1 MKVKS
6 AIALSPSST
15 IYQFTNLYKSLSLFL
30 TGRAI
35 GILLFFEFWKTQLIA
50 FRA

>member
-1 MKVKS
+1 MKVAS
-6 AIALSPSST
+6 AIALSSRST
-15 IYQFTNLYKSLSLFL
+15 SQLTNLYKSLSLFL